1 MNWDRRTLVASLAL
15 GPLGLQACAR
25 GSGDGLAMWAM
36 GAEAAKLPELIAS
49 LPRGT
54 AAPRVTVQP
63 LPWTA
68 AHEKLLTGYAGNSL
82 PDLGQIGNSWLA
94 ELAAIGAI
102 EPVPKRYETLLADQF
117 PAVVET
123 NRIGGRLWAIPWYV
137 DTRVQFYRSDLFAR
151 AGYGAPPPRWD
162 DWKAA
167 LHKVKAVAGPGNYAI
182 LMPLNEY
189 EHLTTLALSAGAGL
203 LSEDGGR
210 GDFSAPEF
218 REALGFYKSLF
229 DEGLA
234 PVASNTQ
241 ISNVWNEF
249 ARGFF
254 SIYPSGPW
262 TIGDMKSRLPAAM
275 QDNWATA
282 PNPGPDGPGAAA
294 PGGSSLVVYRRGT
307 RPEAAWDL
315 IAHLLDP
322 RAQLAFQRLTGDLP
336 AVRSVWS
343 AAGLSS
349 DPIVAAFA
357 AQLERARALPKV
369 AEWERVVSE
378 MQIVA
383 ERMVRGQ
390 FTVVEAATEMDKRAD
405 KLLAKRRW
413 MIEQGRAL

>member
-1 MNWDRRTLVASLAL
+1 MTIDRRTLVASLAL
-15 GPLGLQACAR
+15 APIGLQACAR
-25 GSGDGLAMWAM
+25 DGGDGLAMWAM
-36 GAEAAKLPELIAS
+36 GAEAAKLPELIAR
-49 LPRGT
+49 LPRGR
-54 AAPRVTVQP
+54 APGVTVQP

-68 AHEKLLTGYAGNSL
+68 AHEKLLTGYAGDSL
-82 PDLGQIGNSWLA
+82 PDLGQIGNSWLT

-102 EPVPKRYETLLADQF
+102 EPVPTRYEALVADQF
-117 PAVVET
+117 PAVVDT
-123 NRIGGRLWAIPWYV
+123 NRIDGRLWAIPWYV
-137 DTRVQFYRSDLFAR
+137 DTRVQFYRRDLFAR

-203 LSEDGGR
+203 LRDNGAR
-210 GDFSAPEF
+210 GDFSAPAF
-218 REALGFYKSLF
+218 REALAFYKSLF
-229 DEGLA
+229 EEGLA

-262 TIGDMKSRLPAAM
+262 TIGDMKSRLPPAM

-294 PGGSSLVVYRRGT
+294 PGGSSLVVYRRGD
-307 RPEAAWDL
+307 RPQAAWDL
-315 IAHLLDP
+315 VAQLLDP
-322 RAQLAFQRLTGDLP
+322 KAQLAFQRLTGDLP
-336 AVRSVWS
+336 AVRSAWA
-343 AAGLSS
+343 AAGLTD

-357 AQLERARALPKV
+357 AQLENARALPKV

-378 MQIVA
+378 MQVVA

-390 FTVVEAATEMDKRAD
+390 FSVVEAAAEMDKRAD

-413 MIEQGRAL
+413 MIDQGRAL